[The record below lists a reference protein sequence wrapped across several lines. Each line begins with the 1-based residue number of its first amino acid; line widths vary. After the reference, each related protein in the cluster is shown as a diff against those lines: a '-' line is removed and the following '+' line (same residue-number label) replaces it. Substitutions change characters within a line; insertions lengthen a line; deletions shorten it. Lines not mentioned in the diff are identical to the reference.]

1 MTPNGS
7 TPEEVWPTMFVTRA
21 EWEKAEIQRQAR
33 AAAMQQ
39 LECDRLELLHEIKA
53 DVKIILA
60 WKNQTEAQEKARAKA
75 LKEFERV
82 QKFVDGFKT
91 TAAWSG
97 SIIIGLLA
105 ALGTVAK
112 FFIFDPIWQHIQ
124 KGGH

>member
-7 TPEEVWPTMFVTRA
+7 TPEEVWPTMFVSRA
-21 EWEKAEIQRQAR
+21 EWEKSEIQRQAR
-33 AAAMQQ
+33 EVARQQ
-39 LECDRLELLHEIKA
+39 LECDRLEVLHEIKA
-53 DVKIILA
+53 DVKILLA
-60 WKNQTEAQEKARAKA
+60 WKIQTEAQEKSRSKA

-82 QKFVDGFKT
+82 QKFVDGLKT

-97 SIIIGLLA
+97 SLLLALLA
-105 ALGTVAK
+105 ALGTLAK